1 MNPEQVGNTCKMF
14 RTDNVVPVTGHMKS
28 VWAVDNF
35 FADGA
40 MTNPDM
46 LYETFDGE
54 PDSTFWIFWPGGK
67 IDKFCYFNTRQVK

>member
-1 MNPEQVGNTCKMF
+1 
-14 RTDNVVPVTGHMKS
+14 MKS

-67 IDKFCYFNTRQVK
+67 IDKFCSFNTR

>member
-1 MNPEQVGNTCKMF
+1 MSCA
-14 RTDNVVPVTGHMKS
+14 GHMKS

-67 IDKFCYFNTRQVK
+67 IDKFCSFNTR